1 MFSQTIHRKIF
12 IFFLLLLA
20 IGLSFGKLILSIS
33 MIGLAVNW
41 LFEGNFSEKHKQ
53 AKQRKYIPYF
63 LAGIFLLE
71 TFWLVFSKDW
81 GSGLNALRIKLP
93 LLILPIVIGSSR
105 TLLIKEIKIVLFFF
119 VLSGL
124 ASSLLIYGVDL
135 GFINLGE
142 KEITGRNI
150 SLFMSHIRY
159 SIVVSFIIIL
169 LVFLMINKKIN
180 YVMDISQFVVY

>member
-1 MFSQTIHRKIF
+1 M
-12 IFFLLLLA
+12 
-20 IGLSFGKLILSIS
+20 
-33 MIGLAVNW
+33 
-41 LFEGNFSEKHKQ
+41 
-53 AKQRKYIPYF
+53 
-63 LAGIFLLE
+63 
-71 TFWLVFSKDW
+71 
-81 GSGLNALRIKLP
+81 
-93 LLILPIVIGSSR
+93 LILPIVIGSSR

-180 YVMDISQFVVY
+180 YVMGIFLSLWFINLLFKIASLTAIIGLFFGVIVLLIFSLKGISRRRRIGLYTLGLTIILLFGAF